1 MSLPPLAE
9 DRRSRRFADGYD
21 RVFAEVERTFL
32 GPIRTR
38 LVGQLTGRVA
48 EIGAGTGAN
57 VRHYAAADH
66 VTLVEP
72 FPAMRTHLQRRLDG
86 RQGGI
91 PMEAVDGRAE
101 ALPFEDG
108 SLDAVVSTLV
118 LCSVAD
124 VERALTEVS
133 RVLAPGGVFAYLE
146 HSRGRGVKRL
156 VPDRDHAP
164 DHQVCRWVSTRPR
177 PSPRR
182 SPGWGPRGVEE
193 VRVPSPLQV
202 RLLPEWPLIAGRA
215 TGLAQPAGH

>member
-72 FPAMRTHLQRRLDG
+72 LQLARKAGHADVA
-86 RQGGI
+86 
-91 PMEAVDGRAE
+91 PV
-101 ALPFEDG
+101 ALLGVTRGEVGDA
-108 SLDAVVSTLV
+108 AVV
-118 LCSVAD
+118 A
-124 VERALTEVS
+124 
-133 RVLAPGGVFAYLE
+133 GG
-146 HSRGRGVKRL
+146 SGTGRGVRL
-156 VPDRDHAP
+156 PRAQPRAWGEAARPDRDHAP

-177 PSPRR
+177 PRQGDRRAGGRAGRGGAGAVTAAGAAPSRMAPDRRPRHGPRPSRR
-182 SPGWGPRGVEE
+182 SLR
-193 VRVPSPLQV
+193 
-202 RLLPEWPLIAGRA
+202 
-215 TGLAQPAGH
+215 TDH